1 VTQLELKQLPLWK
14 ELPSIE
20 LHLDQLLQ
28 LTNNYL
34 KPITGEE
41 ITKTMMHNYFKAEII
56 VRPTKKHYQKIQLAG
71 ALIVGLLK
79 SIFTLNEI
87 QTGFQQVLVNTNPET
102 GYNNFVRIFNQQ
114 IKLKKPPILN
124 TEDPLVKL
132 QFDAVQAILFW
143 ISARNRLLEKENN
156 EIE

>member
-1 VTQLELKQLPLWK
+1 M
-14 ELPSIE
+14 
-20 LHLDQLLQ
+20 
-28 LTNNYL
+28 
-34 KPITGEE
+34 
-41 ITKTMMHNYFKAEII
+41 TKTMMHNYFKAEII

-79 SIFTLNEI
+79 SVFTLTEI
-87 QTGFQQVLVNTNPET
+87 QTGFQQVLVNSSPET